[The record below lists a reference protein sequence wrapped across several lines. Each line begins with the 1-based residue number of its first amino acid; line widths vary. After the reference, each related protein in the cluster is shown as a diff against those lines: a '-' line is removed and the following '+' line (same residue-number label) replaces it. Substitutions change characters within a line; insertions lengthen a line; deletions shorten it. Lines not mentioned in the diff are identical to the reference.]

1 MYPGT
6 KSCAHSLHV
15 VRGIWRPIPNLSA
28 FLLTLDNGP
37 SSVDFGHPLQT
48 HELCPNG
55 FASPPDEEVVYI
67 YIIFLN

>member
-1 MYPGT
+1 MNVSADNVLCSFT
-6 KSCAHSLHV
+6 SCCTRDLEANSEPQRLPFNT
-15 VRGIWRPIPNLSA
+15 R
-28 FLLTLDNGP
+28 NGP

-67 YIIFLN
+67 YIIF